1 MSGGYMNKSLT
12 KVAMVVLMGISS
24 TAFAASISEMGEQ
37 AKEMVTEI
45 ESINQEINMLA
56 SEAQQSNDSVLIQC
70 VSTKQASVSV
80 LKDISVGALPG
91 VLQATTTEKAEYE
104 FRKINVVLP
113 RVRQFYNDA
122 QKCVS
127 GASNGGEEGAS
138 ETQIIVGVSST
149 SGNTF
154 SNEAAPEVSQSESYS
169 FDSSNTSVDSGADS
183 INPPP
188 ETSPY

>member
-1 MSGGYMNKSLT
+1 MS
-12 KVAMVVLMGISS
+12 KVLAKAALVVLMGISS

-37 AKEMVTEI
+37 AKEMVAEI

-91 VLQATTTEKAEYE
+91 VIQAITTEKAEYE

-113 RVRQFYNDA
+113 RVRQFYNEA
-122 QKCVS
+122 QKCIS
-127 GASNGGEEGAS
+127 GANNGGEEGSS
-138 ETQIIVGVSST
+138 ETQIIVGVTST
-149 SGNTF
+149 SSNTF
-154 SNEAAPEVSQSESYS
+154 SSEASPEVSQSESYS
-169 FDSSNTSVDSGADS
+169 FDSSSTSVESGADS